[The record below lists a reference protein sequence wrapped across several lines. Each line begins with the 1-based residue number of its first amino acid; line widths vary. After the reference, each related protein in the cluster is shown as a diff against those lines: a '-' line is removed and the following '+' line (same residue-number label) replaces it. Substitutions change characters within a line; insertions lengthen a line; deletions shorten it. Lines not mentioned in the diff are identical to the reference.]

1 MSITTEEFRQFLN
14 QIDDQRANKL
24 TYKKTSNDPTQS
36 VVDEEPYKQSGI
48 NYGLYVTP
56 AFYRGYPNQPFGM
69 TFDQSFSDNVKENAN
84 KKRKQSDVLK
94 FDIETIN
101 KQRNAKDFKPNQYPP
116 NRDKYLFEFFFPT
129 THVTGVTIIYRMSI
143 KKLPFEMKY
152 IYSRTSQNAV
162 ATTPHI
168 NNQTIEK
175 FQEKLESRNVQSIEK
190 AFSEILTE
198 KFLTDAYDLSLQS
211 IAIDASSLKTYSDL
225 ILKIN
230 KNDYNQDIL
239 KHEEYKNYK
248 HVITN
253 TYVSKISNNKYRIS
267 NRINS
272 NNKIIHYTKNELRNL
287 PIDLSEEK
295 WLSIFSKKIIF
306 PDIQSLPNDYPG
318 YKEKLANFYDISFD
332 CDTLPVFMYSYFSPG
347 FNVINFKPTAIY
359 GEKDVVTDTVNNPEE
374 KSVFINFDDVYK
386 EIFYS
391 KIIELIPS

>member
-1 MSITTEEFRQFLN
+1 MSITTEEFKKFLN

-24 TYKKTSNDPTQS
+24 TYKKISGDPTQS

-84 KKRKQSDVLK
+84 KRRKQSDVLK

-175 FQEKLESRNVQSIEK
+175 FQEKLNSSNSQSIEQ
-190 AFSEILTE
+190 AFNGILTE
-198 KFLTDAYDLSLQS
+198 PFLTDAYDLSLVPTTT
-211 IAIDASSLKTYSDL
+211 DPLKTYSDL
-225 ILKIN
+225 ILDIN
-230 KNDYNQDIL
+230 KQNYSHSLIDKKQ
-239 KHEEYKNYK
+239 YKNYK
-248 HVITN
+248 HVITKV
-253 TYVSKISNNKYRIS
+253 YEGKISSNKYRIS
-267 NRINS
+267 NQINIS
-272 NNKIIHYTKNELRNL
+272 NKKIHYTKNELRNL
-287 PIDLSEEK
+287 PINLSDEK

-306 PDIQSLPNDYPG
+306 PDIQSLPDNYLG
-318 YKEKLANFYDISFD
+318 YKERLANFYDISFD
-332 CDTLPVFMYSYFSPG
+332 CDILPVFMYSYFSPG

-359 GEKDVVTDTVNNPEE
+359 GEKDVVTDIANSPEE
-374 KSVFINFDDVYK
+374 KSVFINFDEVYK
-386 EIFYS
+386 EIFYN
-391 KIIELIPS
+391 KIIELIPSN